1 MTDSEQKTTSGAY
14 GQHLGL
20 VKWFNNKRGYGF
32 VKVVSQDRNDEDI
45 FVHQTNIHPITSE
58 YRALYKGEYVSF
70 NISDVEGQQSQAVD
84 VTGVCG
90 GTLSCDNPRPQ
101 PSYGRGGGG
110 RGGRGGRGSHTSR
123 NDESGESNDQ

>member
-1 MTDSEQKTTSGAY
+1 MTDSAQQTTSGAY

-45 FVHQTNIHPITSE
+45 FVHQTNIHPTTSE

-90 GTLSCDNPRPQ
+90 GPLSCDNPRPQ
-101 PSYGRGGGG
+101 PNYSRGRGRG
-110 RGGRGGRGSHTSR
+110 RGGRGPRSE
-123 NDESGESNDQ
+123 ESAESNVQ

>member
-1 MTDSEQKTTSGAY
+1 MTDSEQKTNSGAY

-101 PSYGRGGGG
+101 PSYGRGRG
-110 RGGRGGRGSHTSR
+110 GGRGGRGSHTSR